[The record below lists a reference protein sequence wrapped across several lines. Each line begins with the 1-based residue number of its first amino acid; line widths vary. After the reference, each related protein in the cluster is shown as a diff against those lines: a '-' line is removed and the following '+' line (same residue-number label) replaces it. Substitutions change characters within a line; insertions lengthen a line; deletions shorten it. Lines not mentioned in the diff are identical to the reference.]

1 MVTSEAEQWEYSHSC
16 RPMALTWLPL
26 YVLSFSFKCSLI
38 TSRTQIGGYVARDGG
53 WRWCFWVGAILNA
66 IIFLVVFFCMPETL
80 FDRPGDVAAEII
92 DEDKKENIDELENI
106 SIPEEIYRPP
116 PMELQTYLRRMWLWD
131 LDRPTSRQLK
141 AKDFGVKP
149 LSMLKYPSV
158 VFPVLY

>member
-1 MVTSEAEQWEYSHSC
+1 
-16 RPMALTWLPL
+16 
-26 YVLSFSFKCSLI
+26 
-38 TSRTQIGGYVARDGG
+38 
-53 WRWCFWVGAILNA
+53 
-66 IIFLVVFFCMPETL
+66 MPETL

-106 SIPEEIYRPP
+106 SIPEEIDRPP